1 MAEPV
6 DLDFQRY
13 VERRKGAKEAAARE
27 GAAYAYSGDLR
38 VLRTLDS
45 ISPVKLAVEATV
57 RLWNGWA
64 KGELL
69 GTAIKVSPK
78 QFPKI
83 WALAESCSKTLHIK
97 TPTVYIA
104 SEISL
109 NAHTFGTNDDAY
121 IVIHSA
127 LVDHLSEPE
136 LMSVIGHECGHI
148 QNNHVVFSTALYY
161 LLNAANKFLKWMV
174 TPAVLALQS
183 WSRRAEITCDRA
195 GLICARNLDVS
206 QSALLKVAIGSKQ
219 LYADLNLDAFLQQVE
234 ESKGGMGRF
243 TELFATHPYLP
254 KRIEALRLFAQ
265 SQFYLGLLGQ
275 DISAG
280 LTAQAVDARTSELL
294 SQ

>member
-1 MAEPV
+1 MAAV

-13 VERRKGAKEAAARE
+13 VERRKGSKEASARE

-57 RLWNGWA
+57 RLWNTWA

-83 WALAESCSKTLHIK
+83 LALAESCSKTLHIQ

-104 SEISL
+104 SAIGSL

-121 IVIHSA
+121 IVLHSA

-136 LMSVIGHECGHI
+136 LLSVIGHECGHI

-161 LLNAANKFLKWMV
+161 LLHAANRFLKWMV

-195 GLICARNLDVS
+195 GLICSRSLEVS
-206 QSALLKVAIGSKQ
+206 QAALLKVSIGSKK
-219 LYADLNLDAFLQQVE
+219 LFEDLNVEALLQQIE

-265 SQFYLGLLGQ
+265 SQFYCGLLGQ
-275 DISAG
+275 EGG
-280 LTAQAVDARTSELL
+280 LTAEAVDARTAELL
-294 SQ
+294 AQ

>member
-1 MAEPV
+1 MASV

-13 VERRKGAKEAAARE
+13 VERRKGAKEASARE

-45 ISPVKLAVEATV
+45 IAPVKLAVEATV
-57 RLWNGWA
+57 RLWNSWA

-83 WALAESCSKTLHIK
+83 FALGESCAKTLHINP
-97 TPTVYIA
+97 PTIYIA
-104 SEISL
+104 SDIGSL
-109 NAHTFGTNDDAY
+109 NAHTFGTNEDAY
-121 IVIHSA
+121 IVLHSA
-127 LVDHLSEPE
+127 LVDHLSEAE
-136 LMSVIGHECGHI
+136 LLTVIGHECGHI

-195 GLICARNLDVS
+195 GLICARDLDVA
-206 QSALLKVAIGSKQ
+206 QAALLKVAIGSKK
-219 LYADLNLDAFLQQVE
+219 LYEDLNVEAFLQQIE

-243 TELFATHPYLP
+243 TEVFATHPYLP

-265 SQFYLGLLGQ
+265 SQFYHGVIGQEGGL
-275 DISAG
+275 AAE
-280 LTAQAVDARTSELL
+280 TVDARTAELL
-294 SQ
+294 AQ